1 MINYQILKSSH
12 VNSFFLCFSFCFT
25 SRERSDLDVLDLNVS
40 EDLTD

>member
-1 MINYQILKSSH
+1 MKTIF
-12 VNSFFLCFSFCFT
+12 VFSFT